1 MKNLFLVLMGLV
13 AHLKYTLASE
23 RGSFEITE
31 AMVDMFSSNVMHLSQ
46 QKNSRLMPYVRIET
60 QSAETAFY
68 DRIGKRQMQ
77 RKEGRHSEVV
87 YTDTPHSRRAV
98 TLEDWFDSDLIDQED
113 KLRVIMNPD
122 SEYAI
127 AFASALARQYDLTII
142 DAALGSAYAGKKGQ
156 TAVILPLAQ
165 QVAAVTGAGA
175 FTGLNVP
182 TLRKVRKKFKQS
194 EAIEK
199 GEKIIF
205 VMSAQQ
211 SDDLLGN
218 TEVTSADFNTV
229 RALVQGEVN
238 TYMGMEFVETELL
251 PFNGAAFDHNA
262 AGDVLA
268 SGGTT
273 IAIGAGRVCFA
284 MTASRGVLLAKG
296 REVKSR
302 ITEESKFH
310 FAHQVY
316 SALSVGGTRMEEEQ
330 VVAVYC
336 KED

>member
-1 MKNLFLVLMGLV
+1 MNYLKVLFGCLIS
-13 AHLKYTLASE
+13 HLFATLRSE

-31 AMVDMFSSNVMHLSQ
+31 AMVDQFSSNVMHLSQ
-46 QKNSRLMPYVRIET
+46 QKASRLLPHVRIET

-68 DRIGKRQMQ
+68 DRLGSNEMQ
-77 RKEGRHSEVV
+77 RKEGRHSEVK

-98 TLEDWFDSDLIDQED
+98 TLEDWYLSDLIDKED

-122 SEYAI
+122 SEYAQS
-127 AFASALARQYDLTII
+127 FAYSLARRYEKTII
-142 DAALGSAYAGKKGQ
+142 DGALGTAFTGKKGQ
-156 TAVILPLAQ
+156 VGVDIPLSQ
-165 QVAAVTGAGA
+165 KVAAVDESGD
-175 FTGLNVP
+175 FSGLNVP
-182 TLRKVRKKFKQS
+182 TLRKVRKKFKQN
-194 EAIEK
+194 EAIDM
-199 GEKIIF
+199 GEKVIF
-205 VMSAQQ
+205 CMAAQQ

-229 RALVQGEVN
+229 RALVQGEIN

-251 PFNGAAFDHNA
+251 PFNAEEFDHDAN
-262 AGDVLA
+262 GNVLA

-273 IAIGAGRVCFA
+273 ISAGAARRCFA
-284 MTASRGVLLAKG
+284 MTANRGVILARG
-296 REVKSR
+296 LEVSSR

-316 SALSVGGTRMEEEQ
+316 SFLSVGSVRMEEEQ
-330 VVAVYC
+330 VLEVLC